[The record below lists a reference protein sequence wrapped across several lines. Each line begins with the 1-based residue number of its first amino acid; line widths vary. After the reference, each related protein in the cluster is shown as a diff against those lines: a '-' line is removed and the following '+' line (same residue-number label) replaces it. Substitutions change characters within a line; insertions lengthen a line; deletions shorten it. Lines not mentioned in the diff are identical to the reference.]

1 MTDMAEI
8 SFTAEDVPVINNV
21 EKLVSLSR
29 PENDSIPILKQ
40 ILTELEREERQQ
52 PTRKGQMRR
61 TGRNQ

>member
-1 MTDMAEI
+1 MPDMAEI

-40 ILTELEREERQQ
+40 ILTELEREERQR